1 MLETHQ
7 NYVNC
12 ANSQV
17 ILYSKNN
24 DNFEFSSLKD
34 SKGEVILK
42 STIPIEK
49 LIIENLKENPDSKLI
64 DALNKKMYCYLISV
78 LDILTSETKNKF
90 SNKVK
95 NFFNTGNFFSEKKF
109 SCFRTRIY
117 YTGNFFRKFPIL
129 RVEYDQ
135 YGVISYIGNH
145 EIQFM
150 INDNKV
156 TDIMTKNF
164 RVKASALDL
173 FKCDI
178 QIIDERES
186 RSTAEKINY
195 TNRWMML
202 KNI

>member
-90 SNKVK
+90 SNDGELQFDAATVK
-95 NFFNTGNFFSEKKF
+95 TIANS
-109 SCFRTRIY
+109 
-117 YTGNFFRKFPIL
+117 
-129 RVEYDQ
+129 
-135 YGVISYIGNH
+135 
-145 EIQFM
+145 
-150 INDNKV
+150 
-156 TDIMTKNF
+156 
-164 RVKASALDL
+164 KAPNSALKGDANVLIFPNLDAGNIAYKITERLAHYSAWGPLLQGLSKPVHDL
-173 FKCDI
+173 SRGCSVEDI
-178 QIIDERES
+178 VLVSSI
-186 RSTAEKINY
+186 TAMQKKSEYANV
-195 TNRWMML
+195 
-202 KNI
+202 